1 MRNRQ
6 LDSDTT
12 SHSQLN
18 HITTRELAQA
28 KEAVSTLLDQLGVAE
43 YLFEV
48 EPRNGLWEV
57 RIDCAA
63 EDAWQ
68 SLTLAVDV
76 TDLLQ
81 VEQNSTVRQ
90 ELATEWSAKLCS
102 CSRHAP

>member
-6 LDSDTT
+6 VDSDTT
-12 SHSQLN
+12 QLN

-28 KEAVSTLLDQLGVAE
+28 KEAVSALLDQLGVAE

-48 EPRNGLWEV
+48 EPRSGLWEV

-63 EDAWQ
+63 EDGWQ
-68 SLTLAVDV
+68 SLSLPVDV

-81 VEQNSTVRQ
+81 VAHNPTRRQ
-90 ELATEWSAKLCS
+90 QLITEWSAKLCG
-102 CSRHAP
+102 CSRLAG